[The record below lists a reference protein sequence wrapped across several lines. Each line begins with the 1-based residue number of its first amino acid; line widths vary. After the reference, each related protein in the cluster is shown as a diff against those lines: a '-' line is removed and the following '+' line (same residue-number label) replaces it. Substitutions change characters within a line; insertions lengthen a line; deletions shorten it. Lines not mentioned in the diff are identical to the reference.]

1 MPEFVVVIVAAVAV
15 VIGVAIGFMARTFVA
30 NGAVKHAE
38 QYGQRLVAEARAKQ
52 KEIVL
57 EGKDEALQLRRA
69 AEEEAR
75 EQRATLQRSEGRL
88 IDREE
93 AIDRRS
99 AALEQRETELAGRN
113 TELESER
120 SRLDDLRRRQ
130 LVELERVSGLTGAEA
145 REALIGQI
153 VDEAQAEAQHRVRE
167 IERHAQEEG
176 DDRAR
181 HILTTVM
188 QRIAADHTSE
198 ATITVVTLPNEEMKG
213 RIIGREGRNIRALE
227 QATGV
232 DLIIDDTPEAV
243 VLSGFDPVRRE
254 VARMALMK
262 LIGDGRIHPGR
273 IEETVAK
280 SRAEIEVVMRQAGEQ
295 AAYDA
300 GVPGLHPE
308 LIKLL
313 GRLKYRTSYGQNV
326 LDHCIETS
334 RLGGLLAAEI
344 GANVGESKKGGL
356 LHDIGKAV
364 DHEVEGPHAAIGGDI
379 ASRYGVSR
387 VVCNAIAAHHQEVEQ
402 ESVEATVVQIA
413 DAISASRP
421 GARGE
426 SLDNYV
432 KRLDDLQQI
441 ALSFPGCRA
450 LLRHPG
456 RPRDPNPGAAG
467 GHRRSCLEPAGARR
481 GAQDRGAAPVPRADQ
496 GHRHSRDPRRRLREV
511 SGPGGALR
519 ICVIGDIIG
528 KPGRL
533 AVMHALPDLRA
544 ELGSDLVIANGENT
558 AAGAGLTPSLAEEL
572 LGGGVDVITSGNHIW
587 DKREIYDYLDT
598 DRPVLRPINYP
609 DTAPGRG
616 WLVHHTDAGDEVA
629 VINAMGRVFMN
640 QLDSPFTVIDALLE
654 EAAEPLPPV
663 RIVDFHCE
671 ITSEK
676 NAMGWYLDGRVSAV
690 VGTHTHVPTADGRIL
705 PAGHRLS
712 Q

>member
-1 MPEFVVVIVAAVAV
+1 MPEFVVVIVAVAAVIIGV
-15 VIGVAIGFMARTFVA
+15 VIGFVA
-30 NGAVKHAE
+30 RNFVATSAVKHAE

-57 EGKDEALQLRRA
+57 EGKDEVLHLRRA

-75 EQRATLQRSEGRL
+75 EQRATLQRSERRL
-88 IDREE
+88 LDREE
-93 AIDRRS
+93 ALDRKVATLEEREEALGARQAEIDAERTRMGE
-99 AALEQRETELAGRN
+99 LQQR
-113 TELESER
+113 
-120 SRLDDLRRRQ
+120 Q
-130 LVELERVSGLTGAEA
+130 IFELERVSGMSAAEA
-145 REALIGQI
+145 RQGLISQI

-167 IERHAQEEG
+167 IERHALDEG
-176 DDRAR
+176 TERAR
-181 HILTTVM
+181 RILTTVM

-262 LIGDGRIHPGR
+262 LISDGRIHPGR

-280 SRAEIEVVMRQAGEQ
+280 SRSEIEVVMRQAGEQ

-326 LDHCIETS
+326 LNHCIETA
-334 RLGGLLAAEI
+334 RLSGLLAAEI

-379 ASRYGVSR
+379 ASRYGVSH

-441 ALSFPGCRA
+441 ALSFPGVERCFA
-450 LLRHPG
+450 IQAG
-456 RPRDPNPGAAG
+456 R
-467 GHRRSCLEPAGARR
+467 EI
-481 GAQDRGAAPVPRADQ
+481 
-496 GHRHSRDPRRRLREV
+496 
-511 SGPGGALR
+511 R
-519 ICVIGDIIG
+519 ILVRPEDIDDVASS
-528 KPGRL
+528 RL
-533 AVMHALPDLRA
+533 ARDV
-544 ELGSDLVIANGENT
+544 VKKI
-558 AAGAGLTPSLAEEL
+558 EEQL
-572 LGGGVDVITSGNHIW
+572 Q
-587 DKREIYDYLDT
+587 
-598 DRPVLRPINYP
+598 YP
-609 DTAPGRG
+609 GQIK
-616 WLVHHTDAGDEVA
+616 V
-629 VINAMGRVFMN
+629 
-640 QLDSPFTVIDALLE
+640 TVIRETRA
-654 EAAEPLPPV
+654 
-663 RIVDFHCE
+663 VDY
-671 ITSEK
+671 
-676 NAMGWYLDGRVSAV
+676 AR
-690 VGTHTHVPTADGRIL
+690 
-705 PAGHRLS
+705 
-712 Q
+712 